1 MGLLGIFWE
10 PSGSL
15 LRASGGLLGA
25 FLGTFVVGAFWEP
38 LILVGSFREPSGSL
52 LGALSAFGGLLGTF
66 WERLEPSES
75 CGQCLQRQQQLEN
88 KSQNLQGAP
97 RLHTKISGRAT
108 KMGKNICLKSRGSKN
123 ETHSYNAPVC
133 SLIVL
138 LLSHKQRKNGAAD
151 SCPCWQ
157 LAPRFPN
164 KHFSEFNISQQP
176 LVKIKWK

>member
-1 MGLLGIFWE
+1 MIVLQGPPPMGLLGIFWE

-52 LGALSAFGGLLGTF
+52 LGALRAFGGLLGTF

-108 KMGKNICLKSRGSKN
+108 KMGNPVRFSRKLHAGATKKERKVAIFARRFTKKRQKVLKNAGFSPIRLGRAAATKEKHAKKRG
-123 ETHSYNAPVC
+123 
-133 SLIVL
+133 
-138 LLSHKQRKNGAAD
+138 
-151 SCPCWQ
+151 
-157 LAPRFPN
+157 F
-164 KHFSEFNISQQP
+164 
-176 LVKIKWK
+176 